1 MTELKPCPF
10 CGGDA
15 YVRMTDLIDGYGC
28 FAMNAAFVQCACC
41 GARTLEYRDGMF
53 AIEDWNRRAGE
64 HDEAR

>member
-15 YVRMTDLIDGYGC
+15 HVRTTDLMDGYGC
-28 FAMNAAFVQCACC
+28 FAMSAAFVQCADC
-41 GARTLEYRDGMF
+41 GVRTIEYRDERF

-64 HDEAR
+64 RDETD

>member
-15 YVRMTDLIDGYGC
+15 HLRTTDFTDGCRGFEMRAVY
-28 FAMNAAFVQCACC
+28 VQCACC
-41 GARTLEYRDGMF
+41 GARTLEYRDERF

-64 HDEAR
+64 RDAD

>member
-1 MTELKPCPF
+1 
-10 CGGDA
+10 
-15 YVRMTDLIDGYGC
+15 
-28 FAMNAAFVQCACC
+28 MNAAFVQCACC